1 MYFIQQDQPIVRYA
15 QINLHQSVL
24 RGYFSGADTK
34 PALRLK
40 RPSVALFISML
51 QEKDHGWSREIEALV
66 TLYWLAAGLSYR
78 VTGDNFDIPTSTVHR
93 ICHRVVEEMMTS
105 ILHRVIHFPTV
116 EEMEEVGATFAW
128 LAGHRV
134 FRHAVGAI
142 DGCHVRIVPPKMP
155 QKKCYVNR
163 KLFPS
168 VVLQAICD
176 GNGKFLD
183 IYVGR

>member
-1 MYFIQQDQPIVRYA
+1 
-15 QINLHQSVL
+15 
-24 RGYFSGADTK
+24 
-34 PALRLK
+34 
-40 RPSVALFISML
+40 
-51 QEKDHGWSREIEALV
+51 
-66 TLYWLAAGLSYR
+66 
-78 VTGDNFDIPTSTVHR
+78 
-93 ICHRVVEEMMTS
+93 MTS
-105 ILHRVIHFPTV
+105 VLHRVIHFPTL

-128 LAGHRV
+128 RAGHPA
-134 FRHAVGAI
+134 FRHAIGAI